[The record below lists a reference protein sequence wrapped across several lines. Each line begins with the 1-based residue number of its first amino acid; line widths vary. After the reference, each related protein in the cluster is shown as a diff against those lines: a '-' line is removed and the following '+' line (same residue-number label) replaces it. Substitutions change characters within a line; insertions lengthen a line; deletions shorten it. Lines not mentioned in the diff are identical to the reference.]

1 MNKQTQEALNMAIDK
16 WANNFT
22 HERHQNN
29 AETKFWLAQ
38 YKMAFNDLFNT
49 CKKALEQPE
58 QEIVRKVF
66 DIDNFHPS
74 VLDRIKFTSPSQWKD
89 LSKEDIMDLFKVYP
103 ADPGFNILCDQVK
116 MISDKLKEK
125 NCE

>member
-1 MNKQTQEALNMAIDK
+1 MNKKTQEELKMAIEALEDSLTRQDV
-16 WANNFT
+16 AI
-22 HERHQNN
+22 N
-29 AETKFWLAQ
+29 A
-38 YKMAFNDLFNT
+38 
-49 CKKALEQPE
+49 CKEALEQPE